1 MEYSKYSRRKRH
13 WNNKRGSE
21 EVSKNIETKSVNK
34 NNHGK
39 QETTLPMEVQL
50 MMQKNQEAIKE
61 LKHRQTLCALCG
73 EPIVELSAAL
83 ADKKTDAPVHFD
95 CVMAEIKKTESLKEN
110 EKISYIGQGRFAVVH
125 FPNPHDTKNFT
136 IVRVIEWEQRDK
148 VYDWRQE
155 LAGLYSQVH

>member
-95 CVMAEIKKTESLKEN
+95 CVMAEIKKTESLNEN
-110 EKISYIGQGRFAVVH
+110 EKIVTLLITFLKAFGSKCGHSLLGRRSRPGHVCR
-125 FPNPHDTKNFT
+125 TT
-136 IVRVIEWEQRDK
+136 ET
-148 VYDWRQE
+148 
-155 LAGLYSQVH
+155 GLSH